1 MAQEDSIAKLQ
12 AQIKVF
18 SEERDWDKF
27 HTPKNLIMAATSEMG
42 ELAEVLQWK
51 SDDEVIEYLSSQS
64 GKDRISEEIA
74 DVAIYLIRL
83 CQKINIDFIEA
94 IQSKISI
101 NDSKYP
107 AEKSRGKSKK
117 YNELDES

>member
-1 MAQEDSIAKLQ
+1 MKSEDSFS
-12 AQIKVF
+12 QINEFIRHF
-18 SEERDWDKF
+18 SELRYWDQF
-27 HTPKNLIMAATSEMG
+27 HTPKNLILAATSEMG

-83 CQKINIDFIEA
+83 CQKSDIDFIEA
-94 IQSKISI
+94 IRSKLSI
-101 NDSKYP
+101 NESRYP
-107 AEKSRGKSKK
+107 AEKSKGKSKK
-117 YNELDES
+117 YNELDKL